1 MHNYTL
7 PQETN
12 VAQAKSL
19 LADSHYIDDDLLILD
34 EINVNSISENAL
46 RMQCLFMALCTEGHA
61 RYCVDTKEQE
71 VEAGDVMIVSEG
83 QVLSNYML
91 SPDCRGV
98 ALMMSYDFYNDII
111 NEIHELSALFLF
123 SRMHPVFKLNKNE
136 MHDMLSYFSA
146 IRQKVSDTS
155 HHFRRE
161 VVITLL
167 KALIY
172 DTSNVIYR
180 IQTLEEKRP
189 NRAESIFMAFIK
201 LVEKNFRQKRRVGW
215 YAKQLCITPKYL
227 SETVK
232 HISNRTPNDWIDKYV
247 VMEIRVLL
255 KSSNM
260 SIKEISHELNF
271 PNQSFLGKYFKE
283 HVGMPPSQFRR
294 S

>member
-136 MHDMLSYFSA
+136 MHDMLGYFSA

-180 IQTLEEKRP
+180 PLKRSGPTVPRAFSWPSSSLWKRISGKNGVWDGMPSSCASRP
-189 NRAESIFMAFIK
+189 NTSQR
-201 LVEKNFRQKRRVGW
+201 
-215 YAKQLCITPKYL
+215 PL
-227 SETVK
+227 ST
-232 HISNRTPNDWIDKYV
+232 SATALPTT
-247 VMEIRVLL
+247 
-255 KSSNM
+255 
-260 SIKEISHELNF
+260 
-271 PNQSFLGKYFKE
+271 G
-283 HVGMPPSQFRR
+283 
-294 S
+294 

>member
-146 IRQKVSDTS
+146 IRQGERHLTPLPPRGGYNTAQGAYLRHQQRYIPHTDP
-155 HHFRRE
+155 RRE
-161 VVITLL
+161 AAQPCREHFHGLHQACGKEFQAK
-167 KALIY
+167 KA
-172 DTSNVIYR
+172 
-180 IQTLEEKRP
+180 
-189 NRAESIFMAFIK
+189 
-201 LVEKNFRQKRRVGW
+201 
-215 YAKQLCITPKYL
+215 C
-227 SETVK
+227 
-232 HISNRTPNDWIDKYV
+232 
-247 VMEIRVLL
+247 
-255 KSSNM
+255 
-260 SIKEISHELNF
+260 
-271 PNQSFLGKYFKE
+271 
-283 HVGMPPSQFRR
+283 GMVCQAAVHHA
-294 S
+294 

>member
-1 MHNYTL
+1 MNNYTL

-12 VAQAKSL
+12 VALAKSL
-19 LADSHYIDDDLLILD
+19 MTDCHYIDDDLLILD
-34 EINVNSISENAL
+34 DINVNSISENAL

-61 RYCVDTKEQE
+61 RYSVDTKEQE
-71 VEAGDVMIVSEG
+71 VEAGDVIIVSEG

-91 SPDCRGV
+91 SPDCHGV
-98 ALMMSYDFYNDII
+98 ALMMSYEFYNSII

-123 SRMHPVFKLNKNE
+123 SRMHPVFKLSKSE
-136 MHDMLSYFSA
+136 MHDMLGYLSA
-146 IRQKVSDTS
+146 IRQKVGDTS

-161 VVITLL
+161 VVTTLL

-172 DTSNVIYR
+172 DTSNAIYR

-189 NRAESIFMAFIK
+189 NRAESIFMSFIK
-201 LVEKNFRQKRRVGW
+201 LVEKNFRQERRVGW

-255 KSSNM
+255 KSSTM

-283 HVGMPPSQFRR
+283 HVGLSPSQFRR